1 MGKVTD
7 MNKFKRDKKEATTE
21 TIGDYLCVVL
31 GEDGKGRPIVLI
43 EQCEVEGSYEHK
55 DCIAL
60 NADELHTL
68 IEELIVVS
76 DMITKGTVH

>member
-1 MGKVTD
+1 MSNVID
-7 MNKFKRDKKEATTE
+7 MNKHKRDKKEATTE

-31 GEDGKGRPIVLI
+31 GEDGKGKPIVLI

-60 NADELHTL
+60 NPDELHTL
-68 IEELIVVS
+68 IKELIVMS